1 MLRITLAALHLLAL
15 AVGFGAVLRR
25 SAALREPATP
35 NSVRRA
41 LRADIDWGIAA
52 GLWIVTGVWR
62 WLGGMEKEA
71 GYYIHNSA
79 FMGKMGVLILI
90 LALEIWPMITLTKWR
105 TAISKGAA
113 PESVGSGPKARWI
126 ATISSLQA
134 MLVAIMVILAATM
147 ARGFGS

>member
-1 MLRITLAALHLLAL
+1 MLRVALAALHLFAL
-15 AVGFGAVLRR
+15 AIGFGAVLRR
-25 SAALREPATP
+25 SAALREPATA

-52 GLWIVTGVWR
+52 GLWIVTGLWR

-90 LALEIWPMITLTKWR
+90 LALEVMPIIALTKWR
-105 TAISKGAA
+105 SAISKGAA
-113 PESVGSGPKARWI
+113 PESVGSGPQARLI
-126 ATISSLQA
+126 ATLSSLQA
-134 MLVAIMVILAATM
+134 VLVVIMVILAASM
-147 ARGFGS
+147 ARGMGS